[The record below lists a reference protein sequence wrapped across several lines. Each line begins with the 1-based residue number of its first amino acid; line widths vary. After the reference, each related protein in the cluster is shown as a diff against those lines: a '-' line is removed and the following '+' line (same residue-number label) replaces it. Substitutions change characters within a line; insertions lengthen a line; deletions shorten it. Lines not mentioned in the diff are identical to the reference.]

1 MKDSE
6 MVGAIALPTTD
17 ERRPRGVQA
26 KIAALMLLAMALPFA
41 AAEIMAR
48 SDGFDRWM
56 CARETASSAKENRL
70 YTNKGVYFD
79 VGDKMLLRDL
89 PRADYSKGGVY
100 VVGSSTAIYCLDDYR
115 LAPEQASLIHNYGV
129 YGMNYT
135 QLRQFMRFLIDE
147 NHLLSAGADKTM
159 VLVGLSYTD
168 AVEPGPTRAQY
179 FPGYFDRAG
188 VFRYDVQSGITAVP
202 MTALERAARIEFAR
216 CRSVVLRLLPGPR
229 VAMHEPLNIAAFR
242 DDNAERL
249 GPDWKQSVQT
259 QLAQLGAMVDDLHKR
274 GVQVAGILIPAGSWN
289 EQVPG
294 HDVYMTRVKALFE
307 NRGLPIYDYSHLVK
321 DEDFNDALHSGAAGT
336 EQIHRRL
343 VKIAEDFLR
352 KSGALQVEK

>member
-1 MKDSE
+1 
-6 MVGAIALPTTD
+6 
-17 ERRPRGVQA
+17 
-26 KIAALMLLAMALPFA
+26 
-41 AAEIMAR
+41 
-48 SDGFDRWM
+48 
-56 CARETASSAKENRL
+56 
-70 YTNKGVYFD
+70 
-79 VGDKMLLRDL
+79 
-89 PRADYSKGGVY
+89 
-100 VVGSSTAIYCLDDYR
+100 
-115 LAPEQASLIHNYGV
+115 
-129 YGMNYT
+129 
-135 QLRQFMRFLIDE
+135 MRFLIDE
-147 NHLLSAGADKTM
+147 NHLLSAGGDKTM

-188 VFRYDVQSGITAVP
+188 AYRYDVHNGITPVV
-202 MTALERAARIEFAR
+202 MSGVERAIRIEFAR

-229 VAMHEPLNIAAFR
+229 VALHEPLNIAAFR
-242 DDNAERL
+242 VDNTDRL

-259 QLAQLGAMVDDLHKR
+259 QLSQLGAMVDDLHNR
-274 GVQVAGILIPAGSWN
+274 GVHVAGILIPEGSWN

-294 HDVYMTRVKALFE
+294 HDVYMTGVKDLFE

-352 KSGALQVEK
+352 ISGALQADK